1 MGGFSISLVY
11 NWEVLGYNLEVLVYN
26 LEFLVFIVY
35 KKIEPT

>member
-1 MGGFSISLVY
+1 MQFGVSLGY
-11 NWEVLGYNLEVLVYN
+11 NWEVLGYNWEVLVYN